1 MTLRKRIIFTLV
13 PLLALMIVLGG
24 AALVILHRL
33 GGLID
38 LILRENYVSV
48 IAMERLNDAVA
59 DIDSS
64 FQLALTG
71 REAEAKGLYQKSWP
85 SYRDALRLEQDNITL
100 PGEGELVERLAALSE
115 KYRREGDTY
124 YARPSKDASRQQ
136 DYFVPGGLR
145 ETSAQIKD
153 VAARIMRLNQD
164 NMEGASRDARG
175 TARRSLVGFGIGLAL
190 TALVAVWLAWR
201 TVQAILLPIRS
212 VKESALAIGRGN
224 LDQVVPVSS
233 GDELGQ
239 LADAFNTMSRQL
251 RHYRQTDF
259 ARLLRA
265 QRTSQATIDA
275 FSDPV
280 LVVDAQGQVEMANPA
295 AQRILGVVTKRDDST
310 SVPWQAPEVLRRPI
324 QEALQELRPYLS
336 EEFDRAVILNVQ
348 GTRHFFLPSVFPIND
363 PYGNNLGAAVLL
375 QDVTRF
381 RLLDQVKSDLVATVS
396 HELKTPLTSLRLAL
410 HLVLEEVVGPLA
422 SKQTELLVDARDN
435 AELLLSRVNSLL
447 DLSRLEEGAEFLDL
461 RPEAPRALLERATDS
476 VRPRADDKGL
486 SLVVDAPADLPLVL
500 ADSERLGHALGNLLD
515 NALTYT
521 DPGGRITLG
530 AYARDDTV
538 TLSVED
544 TGIGIPAEHLP
555 RVFTRFF
562 RVPGRS
568 KEGGS
573 GLGLAIVREIVAAHR
588 GSITCESRIG
598 GGTIFRI
605 ELKAHRPAPRSDAA
619 LPEIGAV
626 T

>member
-1 MTLRKRIIFTLV
+1 MTLRKRIVFTLV

-48 IAMERLNDAVA
+48 IAMERLNDAMA

-64 FQLALTG
+64 FHLALTG
-71 REAEAKGLYQKSWP
+71 REGEAKGLYQKSWP
-85 SYRDALRLEQDNITL
+85 MYRDALRLEQDNITL
-100 PGEGELVERLAALSE
+100 PGEGELVERLAVLSE
-115 KYRREGDTY
+115 RYRRQGDTY
-124 YARPSKDASRQQ
+124 YARSSNDASGQQ

-145 ETSAQIKD
+145 QTSAEIKD
-153 VAARIMRLNQD
+153 VAARITRLNQD
-164 NMEGASRDARG
+164 NMEQASRDARL
-175 TARRSLVGFGIGLAL
+175 TARRSLIGFGVGLAL
-190 TALVAVWLAWR
+190 TAVIAVWLAWR
-201 TVQAILLPIRS
+201 TVGAILLPIRS

-224 LDQVVPVSS
+224 LDQVVPVTS

-239 LADAFNTMSRQL
+239 LADAFNTMARQL

-275 FSDPV
+275 FPDPV
-280 LVVDAQGQVEMANPA
+280 LVVDAQGAVEMANPA
-295 AQRILGVVTKRDDST
+295 AQRILGVVTKSGDQAGVT
-310 SVPWQAPEVLRRPI
+310 WQAPEALRQPI
-324 QEALQELRPYLS
+324 EEALKEQRPYLS
-336 EEFDRAVILNVQ
+336 EEFDRAIILNLQ
-348 GTRHFFLPSVFPIND
+348 GERHFFLPSVFPIND

-410 HLVLEEVVGPLA
+410 HLVLEEAVGPLTP
-422 SKQTELLVDARDN
+422 KQTELLVDARDN

-461 RPEAPRALLERATDS
+461 RPEAPRSLLERAADS

-486 SLVVDAPADLPLVL
+486 SIAVEAPADLPLVV

-515 NALTYT
+515 NALSYT
-521 DPGGRITLG
+521 DPGGRITLRAESKG
-530 AYARDDTV
+530 DTV
-538 TLSVED
+538 TLSIED
-544 TGIGIPAEHLP
+544 TGTGIPAEYLP

-588 GSITCESRIG
+588 GLITCESRIG
-598 GGTIFRI
+598 GGTVFRI
-605 ELKAHRPAPRSDAA
+605 DLKAYRPVPRSEAGVR
-619 LPEIGAV
+619 EIGAI

>member
-1 MTLRKRIIFTLV
+1 MTLRQRIVFTLV
-13 PLLALMIVLGG
+13 PLLLLMFVLGG
-24 AALVILHRL
+24 AALFILHRL

-71 REAEAKGLYQKSWP
+71 REAEATGLYQKSWP
-85 SYRDALRLEQDNITL
+85 LYRDALKLEQDNITL
-100 PGEGELVERLAALSE
+100 PGEGDLVERLTALSE
-115 KYRREGDTY
+115 RYRREGDIY

-136 DYFVPGGLR
+136 DYFVSGGLR
-145 ETSAQIKD
+145 ETSAHIKD
-153 VAARIMRLNQD
+153 VASRIMRLNQD
-164 NMEGASRDARG
+164 NMEEASREARR
-175 TARRSLVGFGIGLAL
+175 TARRSLIGFGIGLAL
-190 TALVAVWLAWR
+190 TALIGAWLAWR

-224 LDQVVPVSS
+224 LDQVVPVTS

-239 LADAFNTMSRQL
+239 LADAFNTMARQL

-275 FSDPV
+275 FPDAV
-280 LVVDAQGQVEMANPA
+280 LVVDSQGQVEMANPA
-295 AQRILGVVTKRDDST
+295 AQRILGVVTKERNQV
-310 SVPWQAPEVLRRPI
+310 SVPWQAPEVLRQPI
-324 QEALQELRPYLS
+324 QEALQEQRPYLT
-336 EEFDRAVILNVQ
+336 EEFDRAIVLNVH
-348 GTRHFFLPSVFPIND
+348 GERHFFLSSVFPIND

-375 QDVTRF
+375 QDITRF

-410 HLVLEEVVGPLA
+410 HLVLEEAVGPLTP
-422 SKQTELLVDARDN
+422 KQTELLVDARDN

-461 RPEAPRALLERATDS
+461 QPEAVKALLERAADS
-476 VRPRADDKGL
+476 VRPRAEDKGIAL
-486 SLVVDAPADLPLVL
+486 IVEAPADLPLVL
-500 ADSERLGHALGNLLD
+500 ADNERLGYALGNLLD

-521 DPGGRITLG
+521 DPGGRITLRG
-530 AYARDDTV
+530 HGKDDTV
-538 TLSVED
+538 TLSIED
-544 TGIGIPAEHLP
+544 TGIGIPAEHLS

-568 KEGGS
+568 QEGGS
-573 GLGLAIVREIVAAHR
+573 GLGLAIVREVVAAHR
-588 GSITCESRIG
+588 GSITCESHVG

-605 ELKAHRPAPRSDAA
+605 ELKAYRPAPRGETAI
-619 LPEIGAV
+619 PRIGAI